1 VSTDNPSVTLTREQV
16 LRLLD
21 GNRVQLPTSLGM
33 IELKSVPNPRWQKLH
48 QVELSED
55 VKQQKWREE
64 SPDSVWHNDQYE
76 MLVYGAGRRQHTPVH
91 QALRPCAIRNW
102 RHFQQMKNEIAGAER
117 EGLEL
122 FPREGRLA
130 DNANQYHLWVMPAGM
145 EVPIGWPDRAS
156 SSSATRRSRCTTTSR
171 TLAARSRFSGALRSD
186 GRWTMRAP
194 RSRTQQIKE
203 ILS

>member
-33 IELKSVPNPRWQKLH
+33 IELKSVPTPRWQKLR
-48 QVELSED
+48 QVELSEN

-76 MLVYGAGRRQHTPVH
+76 ILVYGEGDGSMHLSIKRFDRAP
-91 QALRPCAIRNW
+91 IRNW
-102 RHFQQMKNEIAGAER
+102 RHFQQMKNEIAGPER

-122 FPREGRLA
+122 FPRESRLA
-130 DNANQYHLWVMPAGM
+130 DNANQYHLWVLPEGM
-145 EVPIGWPDRAS
+145 EIPVGWQQGMVVIRDEEVEMYNHQPHPGRQEPLQRGLTVGRKLDNARTPIQDA
-156 SSSATRRSRCTTTSR
+156 
-171 TLAARSRFSGALRSD
+171 
-186 GRWTMRAP
+186 
-194 RSRTQQIKE
+194 QIKE